1 MKKNNN
7 KGFVLLETLVVSSF
21 IITIL
26 IYLYV
31 QFVSLKNSYDTSFRY
46 DSIPNLYSLKQVD
59 TFINKAYGYETFKSE
74 LAKSEN
80 NNYLE
85 LYKNKCDLEYFS
97 NNNSYCN
104 KLMENLNIKTL
115 LIINNNLASIKTRFK
130 EHNPYSNG
138 LYKYLKTIDPV
149 LASKSYLLIAEFND
163 KSYAYLRVDD
173 VNVVVTFDANGG
185 SVKTR
190 TKNVTPGNTYGELP
204 TPTREG
210 YTFKGWNGK
219 NIFSDSDIVSSSKW
233 TPNQNVSVT
242 KENGFV
248 QVLYN
253 QNNSTPGYIYRFDN
267 GDIKLNK
274 PYTASISAK
283 GIGTNKLRLG
293 VYGNIVASWNDLS
306 NSKFNRFDTTFTI
319 TSKSQNYILFYENL
333 NESSTEHIGTG
344 FQIKDFMIEEGEEA
358 TEYEPYY
365 VTKDTKV
372 VQSSNHTLKAIWEVN
387 N

>member
-59 TFINKAYGYETFKSE
+59 TFINKAYGYETLKSE

-219 NIFSDSDIVSSSKW
+219 NKLNLEEWLNSFSEATRGTISKTNNSVTITATSNDAYTQTYGNACNTHCHKINIDPVKYTLSWKSNNRSVNGHIFAFVNNKETTGYMKYADQMNATSLTIDSPEDSKYLVFRVGVATSGDSITYSDI
-233 TPNQNVSVT
+233 
-242 KENGFV
+242 
-248 QVLYN
+248 
-253 QNNSTPGYIYRFDN
+253 
-267 GDIKLNK
+267 
-274 PYTASISAK
+274 
-283 GIGTNKLRLG
+283 
-293 VYGNIVASWNDLS
+293 
-306 NSKFNRFDTTFTI
+306 
-319 TSKSQNYILFYENL
+319 
-333 NESSTEHIGTG
+333 
-344 FQIKDFMIEEGEEA
+344 MIEEGEEA

-372 VQSSNHTLKAIWEVN
+372 VQSSNHTLKAIWEAN

>member
-210 YTFKGWNGK
+210 YTFKKLNLEEWLNSFSEATRGTISKTNNSVTITATSNDAYTQTYGNACNTHCHKINIDPVKYTLSWKSNNRSVNGH
-219 NIFSDSDIVSSSKW
+219 IFAFVNNKETTGYMKYADQMNATSLTIDSPEDSKYLVFRVGVATSGDSITYSDI
-233 TPNQNVSVT
+233 
-242 KENGFV
+242 
-248 QVLYN
+248 
-253 QNNSTPGYIYRFDN
+253 
-267 GDIKLNK
+267 
-274 PYTASISAK
+274 
-283 GIGTNKLRLG
+283 
-293 VYGNIVASWNDLS
+293 
-306 NSKFNRFDTTFTI
+306 
-319 TSKSQNYILFYENL
+319 
-333 NESSTEHIGTG
+333 
-344 FQIKDFMIEEGEEA
+344 MIEEGEEA

-372 VQSSNHTLKAIWEVN
+372 VQSSNHTLKAIWEAN